1 MAEKD
6 FQTELG
12 RGLTA
17 AGFYYKI
24 VDQPVSQMVKARFTE
39 AKPFDC
45 WWIVKGIPVGLE
57 LKQVRGLSLNAGDR
71 GHLRPHQEE
80 QLLRLVDHGGLGL
93 VVVNFQHKLPEKK
106 AKKLGYSVVDRAFA
120 VSIQQVVAARTELAS
135 DTLPLEWMAR
145 AGVELQCAKQDGK
158 RFWQV
163 DQLAAYVL
171 ELAGGRRHA
180 A

>member
-24 VDQPVSQMVKARFTE
+24 ADQPVSQMVKSRFTE

-45 WWIVKGIPVGLE
+45 WWIVQGIPVGLE
-57 LKQVRGLSLNAGDR
+57 LKQIRGLSLNAGDR
-71 GHLRPHQEE
+71 GHIRPHQEE

-106 AKKLGYSVVDRAFA
+106 AKRLGVSVIDRAFA
-120 VSIQQVVAARTELAS
+120 VSIQQVVTARTELAS
-135 DTLPLEWMAR
+135 DTLPLDWMAR
-145 AGVELQCAKQDGK
+145 AGVELDLAKEDGK
-158 RFWQV
+158 RLWRT
-163 DQLAAYVL
+163 DSLTRYVL
-171 ELAGGRRHA
+171 EVNRSRARVA
-180 A
+180 

>member
-12 RGLTA
+12 RGLNA

-24 VDQPVSQMVKARFTE
+24 ADQPVSQMVKSRFTE

-45 WWIVKGIPVGLE
+45 WWILQGVPVGLE

-80 QLLRLVDHGGLGL
+80 QLLRLGDHGGLGL

-106 AKKLGYSVVDRAFA
+106 AKKLGFAIIDRAFA
-120 VSIQQVVAARTELAS
+120 VSIQQVVTARTELAT

-145 AGVELQCAKQDGK
+145 AGVELNSAKQDGK
-158 RFWQV
+158 RLWQV
-163 DQLAAYVL
+163 DRLTAYVL
-171 ELAGGRRHA
+171 ELAGRRPRA